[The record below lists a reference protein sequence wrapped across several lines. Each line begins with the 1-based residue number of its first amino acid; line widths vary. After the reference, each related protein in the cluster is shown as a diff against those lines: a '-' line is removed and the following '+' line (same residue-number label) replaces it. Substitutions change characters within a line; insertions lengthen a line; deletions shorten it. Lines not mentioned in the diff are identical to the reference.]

1 MKIKVFA
8 GICLAIIVIG
18 GIAGGLYYINN
29 YEAVYYSQ
37 VDNTQ
42 VSQLSSS
49 DSEDLKYE
57 YVLDCYNDNG
67 KRKSLKFKTHK
78 ILKDKAYLSL
88 EVRSLGVH
96 KWAEVQFDE
105 LPKKVQEKLKN

>member
-1 MKIKVFA
+1 MKIKVLA

-49 DSEDLKYE
+49 D
-57 YVLDCYNDNG
+57 
-67 KRKSLKFKTHK
+67 R
-78 ILKDKAYLSL
+78 
-88 EVRSLGVH
+88 
-96 KWAEVQFDE
+96 AEVQFDE
-105 LPKKVQEKLKN
+105 LPKKIQEKLKN